1 MPNGGLIIYREFI
14 DAMSLL
20 ASACMVTGCYLAM
33 SQLAAAAPEIPTNM
47 ISVRFNTGVTRRA

>member
-1 MPNGGLIIYREFI
+1 MPNGGLTIYREFI

-20 ASACMVTGCYLAM
+20 ASACMMTGCYLAM
-33 SQLAAAAPEIPTNM
+33 SQLAAVAREILINM